1 MSRADI
7 IKEGRLSKPWKYFD
21 VAWNSSS
28 SKYNIDGLYGFQSF
42 PLTVKSRLKNQSIE
56 VRRIQRLA
64 FFFQWAKCLKRSS
77 KWAFLLS
84 FWFLLT
90 EPISCWET
98 EPGLAG
104 FDLKN
109 VTSETPG
116 KGAKEG
122 LRHTVS
128 NIYDLFLWMWL
139 ICLKVNSTQVKKKIT
154 TLCVTKICIT
164 LADIYKT
171 LDGCSRVSSRKKKNT
186 VNKKW
191 QAV

>member
-1 MSRADI
+1 MKLSMSRADI

-42 PLTVKSRLKNQSIE
+42 PLTVKSSLKNQSIE

-64 FFFQWAKCLKRSS
+64 FFFQWATCLKRSS

-98 EPGLAG
+98 EPRISWVWFEKCHQWNTRKG
-104 FDLKN
+104 
-109 VTSETPG
+109 G
-116 KGAKEG
+116 KGSAEVHG
-122 LRHTVS
+122 EQYL
-128 NIYDLFLWMWL
+128 WL
-139 ICLKVNSTQVKKKIT
+139 IFMDVTHMLKSKFHPSEEENYYFMCDQNLHNIGRY
-154 TLCVTKICIT
+154 L
-164 LADIYKT
+164 
-171 LDGCSRVSSRKKKNT
+171 
-186 VNKKW
+186 
-191 QAV
+191 